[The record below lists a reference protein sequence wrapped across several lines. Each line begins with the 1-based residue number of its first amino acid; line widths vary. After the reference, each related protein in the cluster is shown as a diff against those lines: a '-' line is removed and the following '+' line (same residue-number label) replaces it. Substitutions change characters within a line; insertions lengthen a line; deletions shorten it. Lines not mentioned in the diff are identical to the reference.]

1 LQKQKKQLKTV
12 LQSQKPNFEKYYI
25 TEKQDAQIFWQI
37 LSKQWKIAF
46 LTEAS
51 KTNNMLFFP

>member
-25 TEKQDAQIFWQI
+25 TEKQDAQIF
-37 LSKQWKIAF
+37 
-46 LTEAS
+46 
-51 KTNNMLFFP
+51 